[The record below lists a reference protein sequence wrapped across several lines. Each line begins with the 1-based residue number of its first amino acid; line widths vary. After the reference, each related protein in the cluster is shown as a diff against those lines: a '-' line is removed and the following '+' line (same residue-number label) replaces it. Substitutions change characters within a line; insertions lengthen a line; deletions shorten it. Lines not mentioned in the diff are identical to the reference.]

1 MSVTLIVHW
10 SHKTGICTV
19 GERMSFQLYDYTA
32 RAYDA
37 GLRIVDVNS
46 ECGIEGVALY
56 PSLEAAL
63 DGLTGTV
70 VCLHKHEAAPGEAL
84 ETFVHPPQDAV
95 YIVGPDFASYV
106 PPVGSVEVAITTP
119 GPVYLEL
126 WSHVVAG
133 MVLYDRAAKAV

>member
-1 MSVTLIVHW
+1 MGSIVIVHW
-10 SHKTGICTV
+10 SHKTGICIV

-37 GLRIVDVNS
+37 ELRIVDVNG

-70 VCLHKHEAAPGEAL
+70 VCLHKHEAAQGEAL
-84 ETFVHPPQDAV
+84 ETFVHPQDAV

-106 PPVGSVEVAITTP
+106 PPVRSVEVAITTP

-133 MVLYDRAAKAV
+133 MVLYDREAKAA